1 LRSINPARH
10 VEAEMSDTVPA
21 VSVLMTTFK
30 NDPAAVKRA
39 IESILNQAYRDLEV
53 IVVLEPND
61 PGVLLIR
68 ESFKDPRLIIVENGE
83 RLGRSKSY
91 NVGLRL
97 ARGRYLARMDADD
110 YAYPDRLT
118 RQISFLEKNP
128 DIAVVGTNVRVLD
141 MEGNEV
147 GFRNFPSDHA
157 GIIKALTF
165 MNPMMHPTIVWDRD
179 QVGRDVQF
187 DLNFSKFC
195 DDLELWMRFIS
206 EGHKFANLPD
216 AYLDYQQL
224 HDHRRPRE
232 NWRLNFAARAKHWRL
247 ALRHPRLFLGI
258 LFYGVLMLMPNRV
271 IDLLTKRNKWSDKV
285 RTLAPS
291 AEFHEQRLRK

>member
-1 LRSINPARH
+1 MIDNLPS
-10 VEAEMSDTVPA
+10 

-30 NDPAAVKRA
+30 NDPDAVRRA
-39 IESILNQAYRDLEV
+39 IESILDQTYKDLEL

-61 PGVLLIR
+61 PGAMLIR
-68 ESFKDPRLIIVENGE
+68 STFDDSRLIVVENST

-110 YAYPDRLT
+110 YAYPDRLA
-118 RQISFLEKNP
+118 RQIAFLQENP
-128 DIAVVGTNVRVLD
+128 EIAVVGTNVRVLD
-141 MEGNEV
+141 MEGAEV
-147 GFRNFPSDHA
+147 GFRNFPPDHA
-157 GIIKALTF
+157 GIIRSLAF
-165 MNPMMHPTIVWDRD
+165 INPMMHPTIVWDRD
-179 QVGRDVQF
+179 KVGRDVQF

-206 EGHKFANLPD
+206 QGHKFANLPD

-232 NWRLNFAARAKHWRL
+232 NWRLNFLARAKHWRL

-258 LFYGVLMLMPNRV
+258 GLYGIMMLMPDSV
-271 IDLLTKRNKWSDKV
+271 INFLTRRGKLSD
-285 RTLAPS
+285 RMRALAS
-291 AEFHEQRLRK
+291 SSDFRQQRQRK